1 MAENNN
7 NTGAPPRVRHAWLVP
22 VIVVVVLV
30 VVAIIVGVLIWYFVF
45 NVPSVVVVTLAPL
58 DIALKSAYTA
68 PNVDTRM
75 LVTTWD
81 MLPDRTY
88 RLVVNNDAVKT
99 GTTIPFSNTIEDA
112 KSPSILTL
120 STPSEIAVDAL
131 PSDFEVSVFLLA
143 TAASA
148 GAEYRAVMATSEP
161 GQAFSACTNDT
172 SCTQTKYC
180 DIVSKTCQWSKD
192 ITPVAL
198 GIKSIYELIPS
209 PRLVTSWPVEPGRTY
224 SVTVSAA
231 ANALGTNT
239 KYFPFVVLDA
249 VSPIETI
256 FKSGTQVSASAV
268 PADFTVT
275 VSTQT
280 TATLPATEIGTTVAT
295 SGSGMSFSS
304 CVTDADCV
312 TTGYCDRTKKI
323 CGVLPAPTSLR
334 VDYMLNPVN
343 PTTVMLL
350 CAMDAAGIALYPAN
364 AVMSLKIYKDS
375 YYTLYEAVDLPI
387 SEKVSYI
394 YNLNG
399 AEDVL
404 PNTFKVSVQISV
416 PGVVGQVS
424 PETTVNPTAVA
435 GSAYGACDIE
445 SDNCNPVQCEF
456 GKTVPYSLMNQSCG
470 DQCCVSSTT
479 CMATRVCL
487 PTLATNR
494 AMATGTF
501 AQLRQDG
508 QWQVFVTGN
517 VLDNTILT
525 RAYSIVNHV
534 TKNNV
539 IVVDTNTADNIVKL
553 GQLSTVLRS
562 PEAITN
568 KLDLLLLRFRV
579 VTTDLSTKNVD
590 IALYPVFDLRDSK
603 CKTPGVPCGPNS
615 LCTGAGCVDCSTG
628 YSPIVINTVR
638 ASPVLNEPK
647 NVNIYVEFTHTD
659 LDFGVVVNLYSSNYS
674 LLYSYYTLPGEFNTS
689 FRFPLNMM
697 GLQPIVEVKLD
708 EMAGCVPR
716 STSAITQ
723 CTGFDDPLKVSSA
736 ILISVSDDG
745 KTPSRVSI
753 SVEPGKNVF
762 VGSTIVISL
771 SAQAK
776 TVLDPV
782 SIDSTETLAMETLTN
797 INVVLSAPATFEI
810 LTVTMTTVTICG
822 VRVHTIP
829 VMSASALP
837 ACQLD
842 QDSTTLVG
850 DALYVTLARGSAIR
864 GGADVS
870 VQVRDSSNNSVGIA
884 KLAISHETGEVT
896 KPIYG
901 QKNLVA
907 PLQIVPFYSATTTPV
922 LGNAVVPV
930 ICKNPPAVAPTDLIA
945 VLENDTLN
953 VAWKYF
959 STNKGFI
966 NRLRVENSDMDVIGD
981 FEFNDVASKSAQ
993 FKINTEDARWYSE
1006 KPLLAT
1012 LLLTAT
1018 RCNDENPTTG
1028 YRTFQTTSPVTVV
1041 PPNPP
1046 PPAPTAVQAVNII
1059 DRDALNITWGIPLVP
1074 PETGSVNVIE
1084 LYNST
1089 DELLQTYKA
1098 NTLDCYLMIQ
1108 TLWKPTKIVMKTR
1121 TPRGA
1126 WSTGTSAVISP
1137 HCIVTSQLWCVPEI
1151 KFYRDPDGMVV
1162 TIITPTEGVIL
1173 YEVSLSNFSFMVQ
1186 YIITKGGR
1194 RLDTFP
1200 DYDTIPP
1207 SYHSDTNS
1215 MMVYDQIS
1223 QRYVYTFKQP
1233 DTKVVTVLSYNGC
1246 YELCNKHEQLVKFET

>member
-1 MAENNN
+1 
-7 NTGAPPRVRHAWLVP
+7 
-22 VIVVVVLV
+22 
-30 VVAIIVGVLIWYFVF
+30 
-45 NVPSVVVVTLAPL
+45 
-58 DIALKSAYTA
+58 
-68 PNVDTRM
+68 
-75 LVTTWD
+75 
-81 MLPDRTY
+81 
-88 RLVVNNDAVKT
+88 
-99 GTTIPFSNTIEDA
+99 
-112 KSPSILTL
+112 
-120 STPSEIAVDAL
+120 
-131 PSDFEVSVFLLA
+131 
-143 TAASA
+143 
-148 GAEYRAVMATSEP
+148 
-161 GQAFSACTNDT
+161 
-172 SCTQTKYC
+172 
-180 DIVSKTCQWSKD
+180 
-192 ITPVAL
+192 
-198 GIKSIYELIPS
+198 
-209 PRLVTSWPVEPGRTY
+209 
-224 SVTVSAA
+224 
-231 ANALGTNT
+231 
-239 KYFPFVVLDA
+239 
-249 VSPIETI
+249 
-256 FKSGTQVSASAV
+256 
-268 PADFTVT
+268 
-275 VSTQT
+275 
-280 TATLPATEIGTTVAT
+280 
-295 SGSGMSFSS
+295 
-304 CVTDADCV
+304 
-312 TTGYCDRTKKI
+312 
-323 CGVLPAPTSLR
+323 
-334 VDYMLNPVN
+334 
-343 PTTVMLL
+343 
-350 CAMDAAGIALYPAN
+350 
-364 AVMSLKIYKDS
+364 
-375 YYTLYEAVDLPI
+375 
-387 SEKVSYI
+387 
-394 YNLNG
+394 
-399 AEDVL
+399 
-404 PNTFKVSVQISV
+404 
-416 PGVVGQVS
+416 
-424 PETTVNPTAVA
+424 
-435 GSAYGACDIE
+435 
-445 SDNCNPVQCEF
+445 
-456 GKTVPYSLMNQSCG
+456 
-470 DQCCVSSTT
+470 
-479 CMATRVCL
+479 MATRVCL

-603 CKTPGVPCGPNS
+603 CKTPGLPCGPNS

-638 ASPVLNEPK
+638 ATPVLNEPK

-736 ILISVSDDG
+736 TLISVSDDG

-1018 RCNDENPTTG
+1018 RCNDENPTMG

-1046 PPAPTAVQAVNII
+1046 PPAPTAVQAVHTL
-1059 DRDALNITWGIPLVP
+1059 DTGLLITWGIPIVP
-1074 PETGSVNVIE
+1074 PTTGSVNIIE
-1084 LYNST
+1084 LYDSMGILLYTYET
-1089 DELLQTYKA
+1089 D
-1098 NTLDCYLMIQ
+1098 TLDCLLATQ
-1108 TLWKPTKIVMKTR
+1108 TLLQPSKISMTTR
-1121 TPRGA
+1121 TPKGA
-1126 WSTGTSAVISP
+1126 VSIDIVVDVSRSCVSSSTCAA
-1137 HCIVTSQLWCVPEI
+1137 PEI
-1151 KFYRDPDGMVV
+1151 KFYRDPDGRIV
-1162 TIITPTEGVIL
+1162 TIVTPVEGVAV
-1173 YEVSLSNFSFMVQ
+1173 YTVSFSDIKLLVTRT
-1186 YIITKGGR
+1186 ITKGGYNVEKDGEKSIMVFENSSQAYVYAFNSVEFKK
-1194 RLDTFP
+1194 LEWTC
-1200 DYDTIPP
+1200 YDTCLNIC
-1207 SYHSDTNS
+1207 NS
-1215 MMVYDQIS
+1215 GFKEMQIS
-1223 QRYVYTFKQP
+1223 
-1233 DTKVVTVLSYNGC
+1233 
-1246 YELCNKHEQLVKFET
+1246 